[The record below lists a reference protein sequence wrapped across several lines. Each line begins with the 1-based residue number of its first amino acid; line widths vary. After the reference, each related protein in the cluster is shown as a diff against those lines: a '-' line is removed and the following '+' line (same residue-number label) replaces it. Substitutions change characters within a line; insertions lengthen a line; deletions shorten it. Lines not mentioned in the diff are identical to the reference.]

1 MKKLFTLT
9 LAAAMTLSLAAC
21 GNSDG
26 SAAASTVTAGNE
38 ASTVAG
44 SAETKTDGDSLNEAA
59 EPLEEVP
66 ETVIVNGFNGNSEE
80 VQVEVPYDPQR
91 VVVVDYAN
99 LDILDN
105 LGLGDRVVGVPSIS
119 LDYLKSYEEKDGVA
133 MVGTVKTPD
142 LEAIMACEPDVI
154 FMAGRAAEYY
164 DELCE
169 IAPVVRL
176 ISDTDIGL
184 VETVRKNAMLIASMF
199 GEEGQVDALLTQYD
213 SRIAALNEKAEG
225 KTTLLGM
232 CTTGSFNLL
241 GNDGRCSLIVN
252 EIGFENIGAEA
263 ASAGGSERSGGG
275 ERSGDGERG
284 KGGSGAE
291 GVESADS
298 AERGKSDSGAEEAG
312 TSGSSEKSGG
322 STPTHGNEA
331 SFELVVDLDPDYIFV
346 MDRDAAIGTNGAQLA
361 REIME
366 NELVMGTRAYQDG
379 HLVIL
384 EHPGIWYT
392 AEGGITAL
400 GIMLDDLEAA
410 LQ

>member
-1 MKKLFTLT
+1 MKKLSTFTLT
-9 LAAAMTLSLAAC
+9 AVMALSLAAC
-21 GNSDG
+21 GNS
-26 SAAASTVTAGNE
+26 
-38 ASTVAG
+38 AG
-44 SAETKTDGDSLNEAA
+44 STESSTAVSSTESSTAAESAVSSTNAGGSNEGAET
-59 EPLEEVP
+59 LEEKTP
-66 ETVIVNGFNGNSEE
+66 DTVVVTGFNGSSEE

-105 LGLGDRVVGVPSIS
+105 LGLGDRVVGVPGIS
-119 LDYLKSYEEKDGVA
+119 LDYLKSYAEKDGVA
-133 MVGTVKTPD
+133 VVGTVKTPD

-164 DELCE
+164 DDLCE

-176 ISDTDIGL
+176 ISDTDLGL
-184 VETVRKNAMLIASMF
+184 VETVRKNAALIASIF
-199 GEEGQVDALLTQYD
+199 GEEDQVDALLTQYD
-213 SRIAALNEKAEG
+213 SRIAALAEKAEG

-263 ASAGGSERSGGG
+263 ATTGGSERGGDGGHSSGG
-275 ERSGDGERG
+275 ER
-284 KGGSGAE
+284 GSSAEGAE
-291 GVESADS
+291 GADS
-298 AERGKSDSGAEEAG
+298 AGRSKNHGSDTEETKGAGASERNS
-312 TSGSSEKSGG
+312 G

-361 REIME
+361 QEIME
-366 NELVMGTRAYQDG
+366 NELVMSTRAYQDG

-384 EHPGIWYT
+384 EHSGIWYT

-400 GIMLDDLEAA
+400 GIMLDDLETA

>member
-9 LAAAMTLSLAAC
+9 LAAAMTLSLVAC

-66 ETVIVNGFNGNSEE
+66 ETVIVTGFNGSSEE

-213 SRIAALNEKAEG
+213 SRIAALSEKAEG

-284 KGGSGAE
+284 KGG
-291 GVESADS
+291 
-298 AERGKSDSGAEEAG
+298 SGAEEAG

-392 AEGGITAL
+392 AEGGVTAL